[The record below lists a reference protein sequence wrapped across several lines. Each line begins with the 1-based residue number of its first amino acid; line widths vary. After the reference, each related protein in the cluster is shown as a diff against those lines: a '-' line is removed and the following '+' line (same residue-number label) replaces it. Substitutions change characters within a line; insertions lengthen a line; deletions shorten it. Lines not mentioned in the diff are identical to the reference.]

1 MGKKKQQGK
10 SFVSLGCIE
19 PNAAGID
26 IGAEEIYVAVAPDRD
41 PEPVRCFAT
50 FTADLQAMAKW
61 LQQCGITSVA
71 MEATGVH
78 WIPVYEVLEASGLR
92 VCLVNARHVKHVP
105 GRKSDVRDC
114 QWLQYLHSVGLLR
127 GSFRP
132 ESAISALR
140 AVSRHRANLVAIAA
154 THVQHIH
161 KALTQMNLQIHHV
174 LSDITGKSG
183 LAILDAIL
191 AGKRD
196 AQHLASLADGR
207 IHAERETVVKSLV
220 GNYRSEHLFTLRQSL
235 QAYRQYQQMLVD
247 CDRELEQRLGQL
259 PDGSTGGQP
268 GTPFASKKRSKRR
281 KNQFHFDMEKELH
294 RVLGTDLTSVPGLS
308 ALTVHTL
315 VTEIGTDLKRFP
327 TVGSFTSWLTLCPG
341 SKKSGGKVL
350 SSKTRKSNSRAAA
363 ALRLAAQTLHKS
375 NSHLGTF
382 YRRMRARLGGPQAI
396 TAAAHKL
403 ARIIY
408 HLISTR
414 TAYDESVFAQ
424 EEQKHALRH
433 QHRLH
438 KQALALGFQL
448 VPLPN
453 PEVVH

>member
-1 MGKKKQQGK
+1 MRREKKE
-10 SFVSLGCIE
+10 VRELSLECIE

-26 IGAEEIYVAVAPDRD
+26 VGAREIYVAVARDRD
-41 PEPVRCFAT
+41 PEPVRCFST
-50 FTADLQAMAKW
+50 FTEELRAIAAW
-61 LQQCGITSVA
+61 LKRCGVASVA
-71 MEATGVH
+71 MESTGVY
-78 WIPVYEVLEASGLR
+78 WIPLYEVLEEAGLR
-92 VCLVNARHVKHVP
+92 VCLVNSRHVKHVP
-105 GRKSDVRDC
+105 GRKTDVSDC

-132 ESAISALR
+132 EAAICALR
-140 AVSRHRANLVAIAA
+140 ALSRHRSNLVEVAA
-154 THVQHIH
+154 VHVQHMQ

-183 LAILDAIL
+183 LAIVDAIL

-196 AQHLASLADGR
+196 PEQLAKLADGR
-207 IHAERETVVKSLV
+207 IHAERETVIKSLV

-235 QAYRQYQQMLVD
+235 EAYRHYQKMLVD
-247 CDRELEQRLGQL
+247 CDREIEQRMGQL
-259 PDGSTGGQP
+259 PNQPNGGQP
-268 GTPFASKKRSKRR
+268 LEGNKRGKRR
-281 KNQFHFDMEKELH
+281 KNQFHFDMGKELY
-294 RVLGTDLTSVPGLS
+294 RVLGTDLTAVPGLS

-315 VTEIGTDLKRFP
+315 VTEIGTDFGRFP
-327 TVGSFTSWLTLCPG
+327 NAAAFTSWLTLCPG

-350 SSKTRKSNSRAAA
+350 SSKTRKSNSRLAA

-375 NSHLGTF
+375 HSYLGGY
-382 YRRMRARLGGPQAI
+382 YRRMRARLGAPQAI

-403 ARIIY
+403 ARIVY

-414 TAYDESVFAQ
+414 TAYDENVFAQ
-424 EEQKHALRH
+424 EEQKQTIRH

-448 VPLPN
+448 VPISHQQ
-453 PEVVH
+453 VVH